1 MNVSY
6 NWLKQ
11 FVNLPDS
18 LTPEEVALKLTMST
32 VEVEG
37 IEKQGA
43 LLDNVVVG
51 KVVSEEKHPNADKL
65 KVCKV
70 DIGSEQ
76 VQVVCGGSNVC
87 EGMLVALGKVGAKV
101 KWHGEGE
108 LAELKP
114 TTIRG
119 VESFGMICASTEI
132 GLGETFPL
140 KSEKE
145 ILDLTEYLISRFP
158 DNSDLQIGKPLAK
171 VLGLDDVIF
180 EIDNKSITNR
190 PDLWGHYG
198 IAREVA
204 ALYKR
209 PLKDCKIVRLKDY
222 GKKIDY

>member
-1 MNVSY
+1 MLISY
-6 NWLKQ
+6 NWLKE

-18 LTPEEVALKLTMST
+18 LASEEVALKLTMST

-37 IEKQGA
+37 LKKQGA
-43 LLDNVVVG
+43 LLANVVVG
-51 KVVSEEKHPNADKL
+51 KVISEEKHANADKL

-76 VQVVCGGSNVC
+76 VQVVCGGSNVR

-101 KWHGEGE
+101 KWHGEGD
-108 LAELKP
+108 LVELKP

-132 GLGETFPL
+132 GLGQMFPL

-145 ILDLTEYLISRFP
+145 ILDLSDFILSRFP
-158 DNSDLQIGKPLAK
+158 DNPDLQIGKPLSG
-171 VLGLDDVIF
+171 VLKLNDVIF
-180 EIDNKSITNR
+180 EIDNKTLSHR

-204 ALYKR
+204 AL
-209 PLKDCKIVRLKDY
+209 
-222 GKKIDY
+222 